1 MNSNRQAEVGV
12 FGGSGFY
19 SLLGGSVEEIK
30 VETPYGP
37 PSDTVALGEI
47 GGRRVAFLP
56 RHGKSHSIPPHK
68 INYRANVWALHSLGV
83 RAILG
88 PNATGSLQTHVK
100 PGDFAICD
108 QFVDRTWGRA
118 DTFYDGPIVT
128 HVSAAEPYCPIL
140 RKHLVQICRG
150 LDVTVHDGGTMVV
163 VNGPRFSTK
172 AESRWFTSLGWEI
185 IGMTGYPECWLARE
199 LQLPYANI
207 SVVTDYDAGLVGE
220 TGEAVSN
227 DAVRE
232 QFARSLTTLKTV
244 LEAAVETLPDL
255 SSSAACTALEGSR
268 FV

>member
-1 MNSNRQAEVGV
+1 MKNEQRAEVGV

-19 SLLGGSVEEIK
+19 SLLGGNVEEIK

-37 PSDTVALGEI
+37 PSDVVALGEI
-47 GGRRVAFLP
+47 GGRKVAFLP
-56 RHGKSHSIPPHK
+56 RHGKSHSIPPHR

-83 RAILG
+83 GAILG
-88 PNATGSLQTHVK
+88 PNATGSLQAHYR

-108 QFVDRTWGRA
+108 QFVDRTWGRP
-118 DTFYDGPIVT
+118 DTFYDGPVVT
-128 HVSAAEPYCPIL
+128 HVSAAEPYCPVL
-140 RKHLVQICRG
+140 RAHLVQVCQSAG
-150 LDVTVHDGGTMVV
+150 VTVHNGGTMVV

-172 AESRWFTSLGWEI
+172 AESRWFTSQGWEI

-199 LQLPYANI
+199 LQIPYANI

-220 TGEAVSN
+220 AGESVSN

-232 QFARSLTTLKTV
+232 QFARSLTALKKIVET
-244 LEAAVETLPDL
+244 AVTTLPDL
-255 SSSAACTALEGSR
+255 SMSPARTALEGSR